1 MRGQDDPCRG
11 GRPNSANEIA
21 PSPARRWQRVFALAL
36 LLVLAG
42 CGGSGACGG
51 PQGWGVSSVR
61 RSPLLS
67 RTLVPRRSVMLV
79 GMPLIHRFSALAVI
93 LAASVASAQQGTLS
107 ALDYRAPVPANWTS
121 RTPSSSMR
129 LAEYLVGGEG
139 SKVEVVV
146 YFFGQGQGGSADANI
161 ERWREQFSSTPA
173 GQGYEKIEEDRGGA
187 FPITVAEWRGTYARG
202 IGPRW

>member
-1 MRGQDDPCRG
+1 
-11 GRPNSANEIA
+11 
-21 PSPARRWQRVFALAL
+21 
-36 LLVLAG
+36 
-42 CGGSGACGG
+42 
-51 PQGWGVSSVR
+51 
-61 RSPLLS
+61 
-67 RTLVPRRSVMLV
+67 MLV
-79 GMPLIHRFSALAVI
+79 GMPLIHRFPALAVI

-107 ALDYRAPVPANWTS
+107 ALDYRAPVPATWTS

-173 GQGYEKIEEDRGGA
+173 GQGHEKIEEDRDGA

-202 IGPRW
+202 IGPGGEGRPGHTLVAAIVPTPRGTLFFQMYGPSADVAAARAAYLATVRALK